1 MHGSAYLSPIW
12 VLPFVGLLLSIA
24 IMPLAAPHFWEKHI
38 GKISVGWA
46 LAFWLPFAVI
56 IDGPTAFSSLL
67 HTALLDYVPFLVL
80 VFGLYVAAGGLM
92 VGGELS
98 GTPLR
103 TTGLLAVG
111 AFLASLVGTTGA
123 SMVLVRPLVRGL
135 QTRKY
140 KAHSVVFFIFLVSN
154 IGGSLTPIGD
164 PPLFMGFLKGVPF
177 FWTMRLLPIM
187 LFSTAILCI
196 LHYAI
201 DSWFWR
207 KECALA
213 GGSLDMGRDRFE
225 IKGGINILYLAGIVG
240 AVIVSGLVGGEA
252 GLTLMAPSEA
262 SPHGLHITWTSLAR
276 DGVILLLAWLSMK
289 TTTKDVREANNF
301 TWGPVKEVATLFA
314 GIFACLIP
322 IILILNQGEAGSLGW
337 LLASVRDPSHYF
349 WAAGALSS
357 FLDNTPTYLLFFAV
371 AGGDPAVLTTTGAVT
386 LMAISAGAVFMGAN
400 SYIGNAPNFLVR
412 NIAEENGVKMP
423 SFFGYM
429 GWSVSILIPLF
440 ILLTFVFF

>member
-1 MHGSAYLSPIW
+1 MLSTVW
-12 VLPFVGLLLSIA
+12 ALPFVGLLLSIA
-24 IMPLAAPHFWEKHI
+24 TLPLVASHFWEKNI
-38 GKISVGWA
+38 GKISFAWA
-46 LAFWLPFAVI
+46 LSFWLPFAIFV
-56 IDGPTAFSSLL
+56 DGPTAFSSLL
-67 HTALLDYVPFLVL
+67 HTALLDYVPFLIL

-92 VGGELS
+92 VGGSLS

-135 QTRKY
+135 QQRKY

-177 FWTMRLLPIM
+177 FWTMRLLPIT
-187 LFSTAILCI
+187 LVATLILCG
-196 LHYAI
+196 LHFALDTWY
-201 DSWFWR
+201 WR
-207 KECALA
+207 KENALA
-213 GGSLDMGRDRFE
+213 GGSLEGGREPFE
-225 IKGGINILYLAGIVG
+225 LKGALNIVYLAGIVG
-240 AVIVSGLVGGEA
+240 AVVVSGLLGHYEA
-252 GLTLMAPSEA
+252 GLTLMAPTA
-262 SPHGLHITWTSLAR
+262 SLPHGLHISWVSLGR
-276 DGVILLLAWLSMK
+276 DATILFLAWLSMK
-289 TTTKDVREANNF
+289 STSRDLREANNF
-301 TWGPVKEVATLFA
+301 TWGPVKEVAILFG

-349 WAAGALSS
+349 WASGALSS

-371 AGGDPAVLTTTGAVT
+371 AGGDPAFLTTTGAVT
-386 LMAISAGAVFMGAN
+386 LAAISAGSVFMGAN

-423 SFFGYM
+423 SFFGYLA
-429 GWSVSILIPLF
+429 WSGSILIPLF
-440 ILLTFVFF
+440 ILLTYVFF